1 MSSNALHLIISH
13 VTRVL
18 QGLFDFYS
26 VRVLSIQIL
35 TRKFNFCVCVC
46 VCAKLDGEVTV
57 RIE

>member
-26 VRVLSIQIL
+26 VRILSNQIL
-35 TRKFNFCVCVC
+35 TRKFNFCVC